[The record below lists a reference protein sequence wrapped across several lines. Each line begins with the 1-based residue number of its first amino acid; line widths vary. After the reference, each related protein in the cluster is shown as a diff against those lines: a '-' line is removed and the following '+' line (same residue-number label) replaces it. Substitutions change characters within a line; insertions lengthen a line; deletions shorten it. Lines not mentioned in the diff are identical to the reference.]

1 MERFVEIEHQQ
12 YKLFQLSLFA
22 DLAWYAG
29 VTEPVAVIEHV
40 AHRAAISDLSSK
52 RWSRQVTRYIV
63 DALNLRLF
71 DWGGSYIL
79 FSHRLV
85 RIFGSKSAFSLE
97 RVLDSWFRQV
107 ASLSPQH
114 SLTESSVKLAMESVY
129 PHTDRALPWHHRLD
143 PTRSSLG
150 APKKWQKDTSKVYQ
164 SGADFPPSASSWNML
179 VAETAD
185 EPPPAEIDPCCCL
198 FELGRKYL
206 RTKCCQIIPIV
217 KTTHVVPW
225 VDEMERARTKLI
237 VQQL

>member
-150 APKKWQKDTSKVYQ
+150 APKKWQKTPPRFISREQTSRPRPLPEHA
-164 SGADFPPSASSWNML
+164 GGRDRRRTASR
-179 VAETAD
+179 
-185 EPPPAEIDPCCCL
+185 EIDPCCCL